1 MKSDGR
7 PIEVTILDRT
17 LRIACKE
24 EEKEDLLRAVQYLDS
39 KMREIRDSG
48 KVIGAERIALLAALN
63 IAHELLSMRLGAG
76 FDMAE
81 FKGRMQSMAAAIDE
95 AMSAQEDLF

>member
-24 EEKEDLLRAVQYLDS
+24 EEKEDLLRAVQHLDS

-48 KVIGAERIALLAALN
+48 KVIGAERIAILAALN

-76 FDMAE
+76 FDIAQ

>member
-76 FDMAE
+76 FDIAE

>member
-7 PIEVTILDRT
+7 PIEVIILDRT
-17 LRIACKE
+17 LRIACKDE
-24 EEKEDLLRAVQYLDS
+24 EREDLLKAVKYLDA

-48 KVIGAERIALLAALN
+48 KVIGGERIAILAALN
-63 IAHELLSMRLGAG
+63 IAHDLLSMRAGAG
-76 FDMAE
+76 FDIEE
-81 FKGRMQSMAAAIDE
+81 FKGRMQSMAATIDE

>member
-1 MKSDGR
+1 MKPDGR

-24 EEKEDLLRAVQYLDS
+24 EEKEDLLRAVHYLDS

-63 IAHELLSMRLGAG
+63 IAHELLSVRLGTG

-81 FKGRMQSMAAAIDE
+81 FKGRMQGMAAAIDE